1 MTAAALVSAARAKGL
16 RLSTAESCT
25 GGLVAAALTDVA
37 GSSAVFDEGFVTY
50 SNTAK
55 QHTLGVP
62 PDVLARHGA
71 VSAETVAAMA
81 DGARRVSGAQV
92 AVGISGIAGPGG
104 GTADKPVGTVW
115 FGLAVAGQPTRTVVH
130 HLSGD
135 RAAVRAGA
143 VAVALSLLQEGVS
156 VCAASS

>member
-1 MTAAALVSAARAKGL
+1 MTAAALVAAARQKGL

-55 QHTLGVP
+55 QKTLGVP
-62 PDVLARHGA
+62 ADVLTRHGA

-81 DGARRVSGAQV
+81 DGARRVSGAHV
-92 AVGISGIAGPGG
+92 AVSISGIAGPGG
-104 GTADKPVGTVW
+104 GSPEKPVGTVW
-115 FGLAVAGQPTRTVVH
+115 LGLAVQGHPTQVFH
-130 HLSGD
+130 HRFSGD
-135 RAAVRAGA
+135 RAAVRAAA
-143 VAVALSLLQEGVS
+143 VATALTLLQEGVS